1 MELKIYKVRGEWRWR
16 VKARNGKIV
25 AASSE
30 SFKRR
35 AGAENNLRRTVEY
48 LTKLLPIGGG
58 T

>member
-1 MELKIYKVRGEWRWR
+1 MELKIYKVHGEWRWR

-35 AGAENNLRRTVEY
+35 AGAEKNLRRTVE
-48 LTKLLPIGGG
+48 LLKALLPE
-58 T
+58 